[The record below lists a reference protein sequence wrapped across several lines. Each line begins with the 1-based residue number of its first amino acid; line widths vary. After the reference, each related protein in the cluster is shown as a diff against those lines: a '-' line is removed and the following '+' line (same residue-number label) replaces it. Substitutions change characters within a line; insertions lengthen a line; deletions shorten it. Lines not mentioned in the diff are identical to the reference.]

1 MNTYVKYICVADTE
15 TGGLP
20 NKSKKAFYDV
30 ALCEVAIVVI
40 DCIELKIV
48 DEYSAIIK
56 PYSDTCEYSEQAA
69 AVNGLSK
76 EYLEQNGLPVK
87 QVYSEV
93 KALLKKYTNSRV
105 GAVLCGHNFQLFD
118 VPFFEGLFA
127 YHNDNLWDYVKFI
140 EDTMKL
146 AYYRH
151 TTQENYK
158 LGTCCKAEGVELVD
172 AHRALADTKANALLM
187 VQYLKSLRGTGEA
200 VTAKAFK
207 KSRFRESFSLV

>member
-1 MNTYVKYICVADTE
+1 
-15 TGGLP
+15 
-20 NKSKKAFYDV
+20 
-30 ALCEVAIVVI
+30 
-40 DCIELKIV
+40 
-48 DEYSAIIK
+48 
-56 PYSDTCEYSEQAA
+56 
-69 AVNGLSK
+69 
-76 EYLEQNGLPVK
+76 
-87 QVYSEV
+87 
-93 KALLKKYTNSRV
+93 
-105 GAVLCGHNFQLFD
+105 
-118 VPFFEGLFA
+118 
-127 YHNDNLWDYVKFI
+127 
-140 EDTMKL
+140 MKL